1 MENPIEDDLEDEAVE
16 EETTFDE
23 TPEIEESLEEELNG
37 LLDEETEETFIEET
51 EADEESEITEEPEA
65 ETADKVDEEILEE
78 NQEPIVYEEELSLF
92 KDLRDLC
99 NFLPVEAQEKFSN
112 SIDKIKLDCLIEKL
126 SGNLG
131 LLEIASSIRGKT
143 GEPEKTEDL
152 SKDNVLKTL
161 EYMCFLTSYLPNQQQ
176 ATTLERE
183 IARVLQNF

>member
-1 MENPIEDDLEDEAVE
+1 M
-16 EETTFDE
+16 
-23 TPEIEESLEEELNG
+23 EES
-37 LLDEETEETFIEET
+37 
-51 EADEESEITEEPEA
+51 
-65 ETADKVDEEILEE
+65 E